1 MDEIKETIE
10 VRFKKSVS
18 PQYIAKKLKQLSNVS
33 DKGFHVD
40 VDVSKFKKYMV
51 MKNTPL
57 TKGKRK
63 YTNDNQK
70 DE

>member
-1 MDEIKETIE
+1 MDEVKETIE

-33 DKGFHVD
+33 DIGFHVD
-40 VDVSKFKKYMV
+40 VDISKFKKYMTI
-51 MKNTPL
+51 KNTPL
-57 TKGKRK
+57 TKGKRNYSK
-63 YTNDNQK
+63 NQK